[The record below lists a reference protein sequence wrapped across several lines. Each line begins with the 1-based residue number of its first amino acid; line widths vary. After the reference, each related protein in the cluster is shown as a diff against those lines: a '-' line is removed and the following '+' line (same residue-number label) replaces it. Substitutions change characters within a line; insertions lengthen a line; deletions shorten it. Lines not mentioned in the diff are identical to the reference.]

1 MRRLISSAAPAS
13 GAATEGG
20 SRRAALSEYRWRLV
34 AGLAVS
40 QTVGYGV
47 LFYAFSVFLVPTAHD
62 LHTSTPVVTGA
73 LTCSLLAGAVAAV
86 PVGRHLDRHG
96 GRALMSIGSVAASVL
111 VLAWSQVQTVWQL
124 YTVWIGVGVA
134 SAAVLYEAAFAV
146 IVSWFG
152 AEGRAKA
159 LLAVTIV
166 AGFASSIFLPTA
178 GFLLADLGWRDAVL
192 VLAAVHAAVTIPCH
206 LFIRRPSQSST
217 KPARHAAGRREE
229 VVAAALRDPAFWT
242 LGGSLLAQGAAVF
255 VMGVLLVAALR
266 DLGHSATFAA
276 TAAGLLGVLSVSGRL
291 AFTAAGRRASAT
303 NVAAVVF
310 AVQAAG
316 VGLLPL
322 IGRNALGALACIL
335 IFGLG
340 FGVSTL
346 IRPAV
351 LTSRYGTEAF
361 ATLSGVLTT
370 PLTVTKAL
378 APLGAAAWAAAAHS
392 YTPPLTASAV
402 CCLIGAAAMAA
413 TEVQPEPVRPDPL
426 HAGDRLGE
434 QHVELRTP
442 PASAAPP

>member
-1 MRRLISSAAPAS
+1 MLRQLNAAAASATATDGGRRRGL
-13 GAATEGG
+13 
-20 SRRAALSEYRWRLV
+20 LSEYRWRLV
-34 AGLAVS
+34 AGFAVS

-47 LFYAFSVFLVPTAHD
+47 LFYAFSVFLIPTVRD

-96 GRALMSIGSVAASVL
+96 GRTLMSAGSITASVL
-111 VLAWSQVQTVWQL
+111 VVAWSQVHTVWQL
-124 YTVWIGVGVA
+124 YVVWVGIGIA

-146 IVSWFG
+146 VVTWFG
-152 AEGRAKA
+152 AEGRAQA

-178 GFLLADLGWRDAVL
+178 GFLSADLGWRDAVL
-192 VLAAVHAAVTIPCH
+192 VLAAVHAILTVPFH
-206 LFIRRPSQSST
+206 LLIRRPSRPST
-217 KPARHAAGRREE
+217 KIVRDTDGRHREAIA
-229 VVAAALRDPAFWT
+229 VALRDPVFWM

-266 DLGHSATFAA
+266 DLGHSAVFAA
-276 TAAGLLGVLSVSGRL
+276 SAAGMLGVLSVSGRL

-303 NVAAVVF
+303 DVAAMVF
-310 AVQAAG
+310 AIQGAG

-322 IGRNALGALACIL
+322 IGRNSLGALVCVL
-335 IFGLG
+335 VFGLG

-351 LTSRYGTEAF
+351 LANRYGIEAF

-370 PLTVTKAL
+370 PLTLVKAL

-402 CCLIGAAAMAA
+402 CCLIGAAGMAVTGRLRA
-413 TEVQPEPVRPDPL
+413 PAPL
-426 HAGDRLGE
+426 
-434 QHVELRTP
+434 
-442 PASAAPP
+442 PASVGDAAAAPAT